1 MKVLLDA
8 CVWGGAA
15 VVLRAAGHEVD
26 AVADWPA
33 DPGDEEILARALQSS
48 QVLVTLDKDF
58 GELAVVRQLPHHG
71 IIRLVTIRA
80 ERQGTTAVEVLT
92 KYGADLIA
100 SAIVTV
106 EPHRVRV
113 RPADRVDE
121 Q

>member
-1 MKVLLDA
+1 VKVLLDA

-15 VVLRAAGHEVD
+15 VVLRDAGHEVE

-33 DPGDEEILARALQSS
+33 DPGDEEILTRALQAS

-58 GELAVVRQLPHHG
+58 GELAVVRQLSHHG

-80 ERQGTTAVEVLT
+80 ERQGTAVVEVLA
-92 KYGADLIA
+92 KYGADLVA

-106 EPHRVRV
+106 EPNRVRV
-113 RPADRVDE
+113 RPHDKGDE